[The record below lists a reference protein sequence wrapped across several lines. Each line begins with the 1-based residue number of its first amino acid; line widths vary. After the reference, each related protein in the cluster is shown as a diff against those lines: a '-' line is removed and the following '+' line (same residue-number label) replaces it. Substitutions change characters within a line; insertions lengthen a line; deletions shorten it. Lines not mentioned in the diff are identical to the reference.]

1 MKKNIISGQMK
12 KISYCAIAL
21 YVFCIVSTKAYSQD
35 ILKENIQANI
45 HVDQIGSPIHPFTY
59 GMFTELLHNMFEN
72 GIWAEMLSDRKFFY
86 AVDNSET
93 LEPRNT
99 RRHQLRWRPIGP
111 ETDVIMDQEHVYV
124 GKQSPKILLKS
135 GHNGI
140 KQAGLWLCKERCY

>member
-72 GIWAEMLSDRKFFY
+72 GIWAEMLSDRKFSMLLTIRRLWNHVILADINY
-86 AVDNSET
+86 AGV
-93 LEPRNT
+93 L
-99 RRHQLRWRPIGP
+99 
-111 ETDVIMDQEHVYV
+111 
-124 GKQSPKILLKS
+124 
-135 GHNGI
+135 
-140 KQAGLWLCKERCY
+140 